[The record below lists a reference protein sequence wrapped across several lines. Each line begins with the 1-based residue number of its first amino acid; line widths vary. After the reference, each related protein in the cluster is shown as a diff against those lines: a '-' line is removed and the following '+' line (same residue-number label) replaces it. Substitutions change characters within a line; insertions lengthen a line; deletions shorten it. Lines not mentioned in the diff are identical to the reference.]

1 MDQVL
6 VFSIGAV
13 LVAGLTFFVT
23 YFWLDR
29 RAHSRM
35 RTAQTEADRIV
46 EEAESRRRDTVL
58 AAKDE
63 AIRLRGD
70 LDREL
75 TQRRKEIER
84 VERRIEQKEE
94 NVDKK
99 VAGLE
104 TRERAV
110 RKGEQELTQ
119 HQDAWEQER
128 ARQQAEVD
136 AERQKRVAELERIAG
151 LSSEEARNE
160 LVQAVEVEARH
171 VAARRLHEIERE
183 TREEADRRSRM
194 ILATSIQRIASD
206 YVAESTVAAVPLPSE
221 DMKGRIIGREGRNIR
236 ALEQATGVDLIV
248 DDTPE
253 SVTVSGFDPVRRE
266 VARRALTKLLQDG
279 RIHPARIEEVVTKT
293 QMELEQIMREEG
305 ERVAYEA
312 NVAGLHPDLIK
323 LLGRLKFRTSYGQN
337 VLAHSLEVSLIAANL
352 AAELGADVNVSRTAG
367 LLHDIGKAVDHEVE
381 GPHALIGA
389 DIAKRLGRSNRIVHA
404 IAAHHAEEEPKTVEA
419 FIVAT
424 ADAISGARPGAR
436 REMVETYIKR
446 LEALEGVAN
455 SFEGVD
461 KCFAIQAG
469 REVRILVKPNSIDY
483 NGAKRLA
490 RDVVKKIEETLEYPG
505 QIKVTVIRETRAV
518 DYARSQ
524 FRRTRAGWKPF
535 QPAFV
540 AFSAGDVQSDPRPAP
555 DASLYLK
562 GRLRCNP
569 ERVTRAGIA
578 YRNP

>member
-1 MDQVL
+1 MDTIVTL
-6 VFSIGAV
+6 SIVAV
-13 LVAGLTFFVT
+13 LVAGITFFVT
-23 YFWLDR
+23 YFWLER
-29 RAHSRM
+29 RANSRV
-35 RTAQTEADRIV
+35 RRAQAEADRIV

-58 AAKDE
+58 GAKDE

-75 TQRRKEIER
+75 TQRRSEIER
-84 VERRIEQKEE
+84 IERRIEGKEE
-94 NVDKK
+94 QIDKR
-99 VAGLE
+99 ATALE
-104 TRERAV
+104 NRERGV
-110 RKGEQELTQ
+110 QKSEQQLTQ
-119 HQDAWEQER
+119 QRETWEQER
-128 ARQQAEVD
+128 SRQQRQLEE
-136 AERQKRVAELERIAG
+136 ERASHVTELERVAG
-151 LSSEEARNE
+151 LTSEEARDE
-160 LVQAVEVEARH
+160 LVREVETEARH
-171 VAARRLHEIERE
+171 MATRQLHEIERE
-183 TREEADRRSRM
+183 TKEEADRRSRM
-194 ILATSIQRIASD
+194 ILATTIQRISAD
-206 YVAESTVAAVPLPSE
+206 YVAESTVSAVPLPSD

-279 RIHPARIEEVVTKT
+279 RIHPARIEEVVNKT
-293 QMELEQIMREEG
+293 QVELEQIMREEG

-312 NVAGLHPDLIK
+312 NVPGLHPDLIK

-337 VLAHSLEVSLIAANL
+337 VLAHSLEVSMISANL

-389 DIAKRLGRSNRIVHA
+389 DIAKRLGRSARIVHA
-404 IAAHHAEEEPKTVEA
+404 IAAHHREEEPKTVEA

-455 SFEGVD
+455 SFEGVE
-461 KCFAIQAG
+461 KSFAIQAG
-469 REVRILVKPNSIDY
+469 REVRILVRPNSIDDL
-483 NGAKRLA
+483 GANRLA
-490 RDVVKKIEETLEYPG
+490 RDVVRKIEETLEYPG

-518 DYARSQ
+518 DYAR
-524 FRRTRAGWKPF
+524 
-535 QPAFV
+535 
-540 AFSAGDVQSDPRPAP
+540 
-555 DASLYLK
+555 
-562 GRLRCNP
+562 
-569 ERVTRAGIA
+569 
-578 YRNP
+578 

>member
-1 MDQVL
+1 MDGL
-6 VFSIGAV
+6 LFFSIGAV

-29 RAHSRM
+29 RANSRVHQ
-35 RTAQTEADRIV
+35 AQAEADRIV

-84 VERRIEQKEE
+84 IERRIEQKEE
-94 NVDKK
+94 TVDKK

-104 TRERAV
+104 TREKGV
-110 RKGEQELTQ
+110 RKSEQQLAQNRES
-119 HQDAWEQER
+119 WEQDR
-128 ARQQAEVD
+128 VRQQREIDQARD
-136 AERQKRVAELERIAG
+136 RKVAELERVAG
-151 LSSEEARNE
+151 LTSDDAKQE
-160 LVQAVEVEARH
+160 LVQEVEVEARH
-171 VAARRLHEIERE
+171 MAARRLHEIERE

-194 ILATSIQRIASD
+194 ILATTLQRIASD
-206 YVAESTVAAVPLPSE
+206 YVAESTVSAVPLPSE

-279 RIHPARIEEVVTKT
+279 RIHPARIEEVVGKT
-293 QMELEQIMREEG
+293 QLELEEIMREEG

-312 NVAGLHPDLIK
+312 NVPGLHPDLIK

-337 VLAHSLEVSLIAANL
+337 VLAHSLEVSMIAANL

-404 IAAHHAEEEPKTVEA
+404 IAAHHSEEEPKTVEA

-436 REMVETYIKR
+436 REMVETYVKR

-455 SFEGVD
+455 SFDGVE
-461 KCFAIQAG
+461 KSFAIQAG
-469 REVRILVKPNSIDY
+469 REVRILVRPNSIDDL
-483 NGAKRLA
+483 GANRLA
-490 RDVVKKIEETLEYPG
+490 KDVVKKIEETLEYPG

-518 DYARSQ
+518 DYAR
-524 FRRTRAGWKPF
+524 
-535 QPAFV
+535 
-540 AFSAGDVQSDPRPAP
+540 
-555 DASLYLK
+555 
-562 GRLRCNP
+562 
-569 ERVTRAGIA
+569 
-578 YRNP
+578 